1 MKTKTD
7 SIAELIDFIYQN
19 GYEIKIEGQKP
30 LQMCTRIPLNSIP
43 ISEKKSLEFSLKN
56 IIIYKDMTVKEIEF
70 ILQDAKEKIEKLNLY
85 DTEFIISYIEKKYS
99 NESNSNNLKD
109 E

>member
-1 MKTKTD
+1 
-7 SIAELIDFIYQN
+7 
-19 GYEIKIEGQKP
+19 
-30 LQMCTRIPLNSIP
+30 
-43 ISEKKSLEFSLKN
+43 
-56 IIIYKDMTVKEIEF
+56 MTVKEIEF

-85 DTEFIISYIEKKYS
+85 NTEFIISYIEKKYS